1 MIRSIYSV
9 LMTDKLKESSLFYKT
24 YLGFIE
30 TFSSD
35 WYISLAHPDGGE
47 LALIDAAHETIPA
60 PNRSAVSGVI
70 INIEVADAAQM
81 YDDLKKQDASIVVM
95 PLKDEDYGQR
105 HFIVQ
110 DPNNILIDIIE
121 SIPPSEE
128 FQNNY
133 TGEM

>member
-1 MIRSIYSV
+1 MSPCTLRV
-9 LMTDKLKESSLFYKT
+9 
-24 YLGFIE
+24 GFTE

-47 LALIDAAHETIPA
+47 LALIDAAHETISA

-81 YDDLKKQDASIVVM
+81 YDDLKKQDASIIVM

-121 SIPPSEE
+121 SIPPSAE